1 MYKRSNKK
9 LHIQTYCV
17 ALEAN
22 YTEHYKA
29 FYMNVFMFI
38 HLAATSV
45 WYFIKTL
52 KLSLSFG
59 HFFYTKLKPLKIFIY
74 ISKYVFAN
82 KKNFPQKK
90 MFSF

>member
-1 MYKRSNKK
+1 
-9 LHIQTYCV
+9 
-17 ALEAN
+17 
-22 YTEHYKA
+22 
-29 FYMNVFMFI
+29 MNVFMFI
-38 HLAATSV
+38 HLAATLLKL
-45 WYFIKTL
+45 FL

-82 KKNFPQKK
+82 KKNSFHKKK